1 MTEMLALFAPN
12 FIDSLMLKWFSRETI
27 NYVIWPFI
35 QIGAVVT
42 GVALW
47 ALYATYA
54 ERKISAFMQ
63 ARLGPMRVG
72 KWGLLQP
79 IADAIKLLTKEDI
92 LPDKADNYIFK
103 FAPYISVVAAF
114 VVFAVIPFAPSWGV
128 ITDINIGLL
137 FVLSV
142 SSVGVLALI
151 LAGWSSNSKYSL
163 MGGLRSSAQ
172 MVSYEVAMGLSL
184 IGALMFARTLSL
196 SGIVNAQALDGPL
209 PYIFYQPLGFITFL
223 ISGIAE
229 NNRAPFDLP
238 EAESELVAGFHT
250 EYSGMRWSLFFMAE
264 YAAMVVVSAI
274 ATAVYLGGWYLPGVF
289 RFTEIY
295 HQAAIA
301 NGNPD
306 GAPLY
311 HGLYII
317 IGIIVFMIKMAVLLY
332 IYFWL
337 RWTFPRYR
345 YDQLMDLGWKWLI
358 PAALTNIIWT
368 AVAIFTVQALNG
380 WNGMK
385 TIDSVSQG
393 LNLTPSG
400 KGVMVGFGV
409 AGLLVTAAVLST
421 INWRSRD
428 FNLKGQ
434 RRNIRVLKNVPKGKP
449 AVAPAA
455 TAATVAQ
462 ET

>member
-1 MTEMLALFAPN
+1 MALFAPN
-12 FIDSLMLKWFSRETI
+12 FIDNLLLNWFSHETI
-27 NYVIWPFI
+27 NHVIWPFI

-42 GVALW
+42 GVAIW

-92 LPDKADNYIFK
+92 LPDKADSYIFK
-103 FAPYISVVAAF
+103 FAPYISVAAAF
-114 VVFAVIPFAPSWGV
+114 LVFAVIPFAPSWGV
-128 ITDINIGLL
+128 ITDVNIGLL
-137 FVLSV
+137 FVLSI
-142 SSVGVLALI
+142 SSIGVLALI

-196 SGIVNAQALDGPL
+196 SGIVSAQAADSIWFIL
-209 PYIFYQPLGFITFL
+209 YQPLGFITFL

-264 YAAMVVVSAI
+264 YAAMVVVVAV
-274 ATAVYLGGWYLPGVF
+274 ATAVYLGGWYFPYVYQ
-289 RFTEIY
+289 FTEAY
-295 HQAAIA
+295 HRAAIMS
-301 NGNPD
+301 GNAD

-311 HGLYII
+311 HGLYVIACII
-317 IGIIVFMIKMAVLLY
+317 IFMIKMGVLLY
-332 IYFWL
+332 VYFWL

-368 AVAIFTVQALNG
+368 AIAIFTVQALNG
-380 WNGMK
+380 WGGMK
-385 TIDSVSQG
+385 TIESISQG
-393 LNLTPSG
+393 LNLTASG
-400 KGVMVGFGV
+400 KAIMIGFGLV
-409 AGLLVTAAVLST
+409 GLLVTAGVLST

-434 RRNIRVLKNVPKGKP
+434 RRNIRLMKNLPKGKP
-449 AVAPAA
+449 AVAPTASA
-455 TAATVAQ
+455 TPTAQ
-462 ET
+462 ES